1 MGHEAYLKTEASF
14 DPEEEHQ
21 TSFHFSFSDFF
32 HDFDE
37 SFVVDES
44 HFQWSFLQD
53 ARHQRYSFEAPNGNF
68 LFLEDLF
75 EDEDVY
81 YY

>member
-1 MGHEAYLKTEASF
+1 MGHEAYLETEASF
-14 DPEEEHQ
+14 DPEDDEPQ
-21 TSFHFSFSDFF
+21 TSYSFSDFF
-32 HDFDE
+32 HGFDE

-44 HFQWSFLQD
+44 HFHWRFLQEN
-53 ARHQRYSFEAPNGNF
+53 AQHQRYSFEAPNGNF
-68 LFLEDLF
+68 FWEDIF